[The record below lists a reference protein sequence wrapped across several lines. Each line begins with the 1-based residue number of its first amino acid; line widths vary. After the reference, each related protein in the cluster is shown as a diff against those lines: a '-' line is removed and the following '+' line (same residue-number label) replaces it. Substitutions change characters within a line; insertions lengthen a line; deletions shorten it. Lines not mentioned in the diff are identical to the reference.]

1 MICFKAQKL
10 FGWIGL
16 PNHNMIPPH
25 LAISGSELAADEHAD
40 EEDAACSGFWEEGG
54 ESEAEEADPEVEMAE
69 PPED

>member
-1 MICFKAQKL
+1 
-10 FGWIGL
+10 
-16 PNHNMIPPH
+16 MIPPH
-25 LAISGSELAADEHAD
+25 LAISGSELVADEHAD